1 MSLRSHAPGEV
12 RAPHPPLPEYYPD
25 EAARR
30 GWVRAI
36 FDRTAPD
43 YARIEWLM
51 ACGTG
56 PRYRRQ
62 ALMRAGLAS
71 GMQVVD
77 VGTGTGLVAAE
88 AARILGDASA
98 VTAIDPSSGMLRHA
112 RLPEGAGLLGGCA
125 ERLPLRD
132 ACADFLTMGYAL
144 RHVSDLSVAFAEF
157 FRVLKPGGIVC
168 ILEVT
173 RPTGRVGAAILKAYM
188 RGIVPALAWFVAR
201 TRETPRLMRYYWD
214 TIDACAPPEQ
224 VVRAL
229 AHAGFGDVVRHVE
242 LGLFSE
248 YRARKPA

>member
-1 MSLRSHAPGEV
+1 MSLRHPSPGEV
-12 RAPHPPLPEYYPD
+12 HAPHPPLSEYYPD
-25 EAARR
+25 EAGRR
-30 GWVRAI
+30 QWVRAI

-43 YARIEWLM
+43 YDRIEWLM

-62 ALMRAGLAS
+62 ALIRAGLAR
-71 GMQVVD
+71 GMRVVD
-77 VGTGTGLVAAE
+77 VGTGTGLVAQE

-98 VTAIDPSSGMLRHA
+98 VTGIDPSWGMLRQA
-112 RLPEGAGLLGGCA
+112 RLPAGAGLLGGRA

-144 RHVSDLSVAFAEF
+144 RHVSDLSAALAEF
-157 FRVLKPGGIVC
+157 MRVLKPGGVVC

-173 RPTGRVGAAILKAYM
+173 RPTGRVAATALKAYL
-188 RGIVPALAWFVAR
+188 RGVVPTLAWIVAR

-214 TIDACAPPEQ
+214 TIDACVPPDQ

-229 AHAGFGDVVRHVE
+229 SHAGFGDVVRHVE